1 MPDQAPLSSPAS
13 APPPPTP
20 DKSNKGGPDEK
31 PSPINIRT
39 MTSDIDAL
47 LKTGKPSISQ
57 IITKE
62 TPATDQRS
70 ANRPIPG
77 AIPPARPRN
86 IGPLVIVIGI
96 ILIAGLI
103 GGGIWY
109 LLPTTETGPKISG
122 PSDTNTPTP
131 VGTPTPQTPP
141 VPPLGPPPAPLFNTD
156 ASRTITIPDNDRTV
170 FLKLVT
176 DTLQEPE
183 RTGTIKRILIKLQKG
198 QAEHYANITE
208 FFDLWHIAPSQ
219 NLLRYFEPSFTFF
232 VYYGQDGPTIGFAAK
247 TRDQNRTLSD
257 LFFWEQSM
265 ITDLAPFFFQEQ
277 IKQPDPPLFE
287 DRTFSNT
294 DWRYIKLSS
303 QKDLGIGYM
312 VFQANHLVVVTT
324 SKISMENI
332 IKRLY
337 GTQ

>member
-1 MPDQAPLSSPAS
+1 MPDQASHPLPSS
-13 APPPPTP
+13 APP
-20 DKSNKGGPDEK
+20 SGGPDEK
-31 PSPINIRT
+31 PAHPAVRT
-39 MTSDIDAL
+39 MSSDIDEL
-47 LKTGKPSISQ
+47 LKTSRPTISQ

-70 ANRPIPG
+70 ADRPIPG

-109 LLPTTETGPKISG
+109 LLPTTGTVPKISG
-122 PSDTNTPTP
+122 PSDTKTPTP

-141 VPPLGPPPAPLFNTD
+141 VPPLGPPPAPLFATD

-183 RTGTIKRILIKLQKG
+183 RPGIIKRILTKLQPAGAGGKG
-198 QAEHYANITE
+198 QAEHYASITE

-219 NLLRYFEPSFTFF
+219 NLLRYFEPTFTFF
-232 VYYGQDGPTIGFAAK
+232 VYYGQDGPRIGFAAK

-265 ITDLAPFFFQEQ
+265 ITDLAAFFFQEQ
-277 IKQPDPPLFE
+277 IKQPEPPLFE

-294 DWRYIKLSS
+294 DWRYIKLSG